1 MATIA
6 FQIDMKYILIGISEA
21 LATTY
26 KKPIVINGVHKG
38 QFTFQPI
45 TKGKKKTFYLSVN
58 DQMVFEGTQLPF
70 TTDYDGIDEGFG
82 NCFTGNAM
90 FNLVA
95 NGSKLTI
102 EQVRVFIEEN
112 NINGEADLSR
122 VLYHEVP
129 VFPELCPNYVIE
141 KFSEA

>member
-6 FQIDMKYILIGISEA
+6 FEIDKNYTLIGISEA

-26 KKPIVINGVHKG
+26 KKPITINGSHKG

-45 TKGKKKTFYLSVN
+45 TKGKKKSFYLSVS
-58 DQMVFEGTQLPF
+58 DQLVFEGTDLPF

-82 NCFTGNAM
+82 NSFTGNAM
-90 FNLVA
+90 FNLIS
-95 NGSKLTI
+95 NSSKMKI
-102 EQVRVFIEEN
+102 EEVRVFIEEN
-112 NINGEADLSR
+112 NLNGEADLSR

-129 VFPELCPNYVIE
+129 VFPELCPDYVAL